1 VSADNGLLTLD
12 AIQRVALPTEEV
24 TAWGGRVRVR
34 AMNAAERHQYR
45 QAWAAMIGQAKL
57 KLGKGL
63 ASDALDVDFQKM
75 PDLDVLAASMCLVG
89 SDGQRLCKSP
99 ADLATVDPSPIKA
112 IADTA
117 RRLSGIDQL
126 EEEVGNS
133 SATPSSDSSSRSP
146 TTSESQA
153 SESSTPA

>member
-1 VSADNGLLTLD
+1 MSENGLLSLD

-24 TAWGGRVRVR
+24 EAWGGRVRVR
-34 AMNAAERHQYR
+34 AMTAGERHVYR

-75 PDLDVLAASMCLVG
+75 PDLDVLAASMGLVG
-89 SDGQRLCKSP
+89 GDGQRLCKSP
-99 ADLATVDPSPIKA
+99 ADLANVDPGPIKL
-112 IADTA
+112 IADTV

-133 SATPSSDSSSRSP
+133 SAIPSSDSSSRSP
-146 TTSESQA
+146 ITSESQA
-153 SESSTPA
+153 SGSSTPA